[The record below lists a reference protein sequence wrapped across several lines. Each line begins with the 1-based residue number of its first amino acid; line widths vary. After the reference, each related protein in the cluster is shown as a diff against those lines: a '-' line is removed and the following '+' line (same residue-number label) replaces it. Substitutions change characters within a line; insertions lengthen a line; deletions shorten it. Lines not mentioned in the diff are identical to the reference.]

1 MSSENTGKIEEEE
14 SRCRRKE
21 TSRYREEKQG
31 RRSTE
36 RKQVKKT
43 LKSKDRD
50 ERAVRIHRG

>member
-1 MSSENTGKIEEEE
+1 MSSENTGKKEEEE

-21 TSRYREEKQG
+21 TLRYREEKQG
-31 RRSTE
+31 RQSTE
-36 RKQVKKT
+36 RKQGKKP